1 MAKQAAPSPQKSSM
15 AFWKEKAASSLSA
28 SGRLS
33 MSSGRTAQ
41 RKYQGL
47 SRNSSQYTL
56 ISSMRSSLM
65 LSRNRLVV
73 HSRRRARVFMRFT
86 RSSSAT
92 RFCSAFSLSR
102 MSVTAAK
109 VFFKAS
115 SVKGLST

>member
-28 SGRLS
+28 SGRAS
-33 MSSGRTAQ
+33 ASSGRTDAEKVPGAVEEQ
-41 RKYQGL
+41 LAVHADFLHALVAHALAEQAGRPFPPQGEGFHA
-47 SRNSSQYTL
+47 
-56 ISSMRSSLM
+56 
-65 LSRNRLVV
+65 V
-73 HSRRRARVFMRFT
+73 H

-102 MSVTAAK
+102 ISVTAAK